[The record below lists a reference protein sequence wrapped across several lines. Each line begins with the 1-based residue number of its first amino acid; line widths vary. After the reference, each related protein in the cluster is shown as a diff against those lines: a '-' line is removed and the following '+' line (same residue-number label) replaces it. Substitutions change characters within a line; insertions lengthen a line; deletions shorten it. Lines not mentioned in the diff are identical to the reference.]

1 MILYQHRTQA
11 FFFNI
16 LKSIHKK
23 GISYDIL
30 SKNNESI
37 LKEITKKPYYNLI
50 FKAYFK
56 PQAWRKIK
64 KIKKSLK

>member
-1 MILYQHRTQA
+1 MILYQHRAQA

-16 LKSIHKK
+16 LKNIHKK

-37 LKEITKKPYYNLI
+37 LKEITKNRTI
-50 FKAYFK
+50 
-56 PQAWRKIK
+56 I
-64 KIKKSLK
+64 

>member
-37 LKEITKKPYYNLI
+37 LKEITKNRTI
-50 FKAYFK
+50 
-56 PQAWRKIK
+56 I
-64 KIKKSLK
+64 